1 MGSLEVSP
9 AADVLVYEV
18 VDESARTRAQL
29 HYFLVDGTAAVF
41 GGGGRAPTAFRLGA
55 GPGDRAPLFAAGAG
69 RRRLRPVDLA
79 VGARAVAAGR
89 TWRVVDAGTAS
100 TREYYRRLG
109 RPLARRPAAPG
120 ARVGVVEDVATFYG
134 DDGVERIR
142 VRCFPRDATVEVLS
156 ADGKRV
162 RVSRRAT
169 EDDPPFADVLR
180 AAARGG
186 GVATFGGLT
195 CRLTSWDAAADAWW
209 RRGATA
215 QRGGGVAE
223 GGRRRCR
230 GAVSGPRGGHL

>member
-79 VGARAVAAGR
+79 VGTRAVAAGR

-100 TREYYRRLG
+100 
-109 RPLARRPAAPG
+109 
-120 ARVGVVEDVATFYG
+120 
-134 DDGVERIR
+134 
-142 VRCFPRDATVEVLS
+142 
-156 ADGKRV
+156 
-162 RVSRRAT
+162 
-169 EDDPPFADVLR
+169 
-180 AAARGG
+180 
-186 GVATFGGLT
+186 
-195 CRLTSWDAAADAWW
+195 
-209 RRGATA
+209 
-215 QRGGGVAE
+215 
-223 GGRRRCR
+223 RRR
-230 GAVSGPRGGHL
+230 